1 MLPNK
6 TNPKSRSSCKRCAAS
21 PWACLLC
28 VSRAFFFTHS
38 LRKPRCEEDTH
49 ATTSPHQ
56 TQPEGEGGRQDGL
69 PGVRAGR
76 HSSPVYS
83 SQQSIIL
90 SNVGVSVEQ
99 RNCAR
104 SNDGAGT
111 ISSEAAADELNMS
124 SLLDHS
130 LPQHHPCPSTS
141 LIFVLP

>member
-6 TNPKSRSSCKRCAAS
+6 TNPKSRSSCKRRAAS
-21 PWACLLC
+21 PWARLLS

-38 LRKPRCEEDTH
+38 LKKPRCEEDTP
-49 ATTSPHQ
+49 ATASPHQ

-69 PGVRAGR
+69 PGVRAGH

-90 SNVGVSVEQ
+90 PNVGVSVKQ

-104 SNDGAGT
+104 SKDGAGT

-141 LIFVLP
+141 LIFILP